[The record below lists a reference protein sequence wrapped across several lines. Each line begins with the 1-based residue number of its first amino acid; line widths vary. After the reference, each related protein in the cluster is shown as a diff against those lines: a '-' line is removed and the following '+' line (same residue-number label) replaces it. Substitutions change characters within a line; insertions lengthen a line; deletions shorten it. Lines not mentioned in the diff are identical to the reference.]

1 VKKISLGLIIILLG
15 GLGGILADHF
25 LFPYLSTTALF
36 SKYEFLKK
44 ASQNVTVINKTEQVV
59 IKEEFSIEKIINQVS
74 SSIVNV
80 VSYTEDPTG
89 KKINFNSEVKNG
101 TGTIVTSDGI
111 IMTYVSAIF
120 SKDARY
126 KVILFDGNIKD
137 AELLGVD
144 NYSQL
149 AFLKIE
155 ANNLPTISFA
165 NSADAKIG
173 EKIVTIGNNALNYSN
188 RYSSNVL
195 GGFDTNANLFGSNIS
210 SSEKLEGFF
219 RTNFSADEAYVGGPI
234 VDYLG
239 QVVGI
244 VGVIENGP
252 NKDFFQIPS
261 NKVKIVL
268 ERALRKDLA
277 SVPYLGI
284 YFLPA
289 TKTHFALNMVPR
301 ENGALIYSASGQQGL
316 AIIANSPAQKAGLK
330 IGDLITALNGQEINQ
345 EKTLPDLLYQ
355 YKKGDIIELTLI
367 RNGEELKK
375 NVTL

>member
-1 VKKISLGLIIILLG
+1 MIIFLG
-15 GLGGILADHF
+15 GLGGIIAEHY
-25 LFPYLSTTALF
+25 LFPYLSENAFF
-36 SKYEFLKK
+36 SKYEFIKK

-74 SSIVNV
+74 SSIVNI
-80 VSYTEDPTG
+80 VSYIEDPKTNLTSS
-89 KKINFNSEVKNG
+89 IKNG

-111 IMTYVSAIF
+111 IMTYGSAILD
-120 SKDARY
+120 KNARY
-126 KVILFDGNIKD
+126 KVILFDGNVKD
-137 AELLGVD
+137 AELLGID
-144 NYSQL
+144 IYSQL

-173 EKIVTIGNNALNYSN
+173 EKIVAIGNQTLDYSN
-188 RYSSNVL
+188 YYSSQVL
-195 GGFDTNANLFGSNIS
+195 GSFDAQTNIFNQNIS
-210 SSEKLEGFF
+210 SSEKLEGIF
-219 RTNFSADEAYVGGPI
+219 RTNFSADESYIGGPI

-244 VGVIENGP
+244 IGARENGGSA
-252 NKDFFQIPS
+252 KDFFQIPS

-268 ERALRKDLA
+268 DRAIRKDLE

-289 TKTHFALNMVPR
+289 TQTYFALNRIPR
-301 ENGALIYSASGQQGL
+301 ESGALIYSASGQQGL

-330 IGDLITALNGQEINQ
+330 IGDLISALNGQEINQ

-355 YKKGDIIELTLI
+355 YKKGDLIELTVI
-367 RNGEELKK
+367 RGEQELKIK
-375 NVTL
+375 VQL

>member
-1 VKKISLGLIIILLG
+1 MKKISFGLIIILLG
-15 GLGGILADHF
+15 GLGGILAEHF
-25 LFPYLSTTALF
+25 LFPYLGTTSFF
-36 SKYEFLKK
+36 SKYEFLKR
-44 ASQNVTVINKTEQVV
+44 ASQNVTVINKTEQVI

-74 SSIVNV
+74 SSIVNI
-80 VSYTEDPTG
+80 VSYNETSKD
-89 KKINFNSEVKNG
+89 KKISPNPLIKNG

-126 KVILFDGNIKD
+126 KVILFDGTIKD
-137 AELLGVD
+137 AELLGID
-144 NYSQL
+144 KYSQL

-173 EKIVTIGNNALNYSN
+173 EKIVAIGNNTPSYSN
-188 RYSSNVL
+188 YYSSYVL
-195 GGFDTNANLFGSNIS
+195 GGFDANANLFSSNLS

-219 RTNFSADEAYVGGPI
+219 RTNLSSDETYVGGPI

-244 VGVIENGP
+244 IGVIENGS

-268 ERALRKDLA
+268 ERALRKDLESA
-277 SVPYLGI
+277 PYLGI

-289 TKTHFALNMVPR
+289 TKTYLALNKVAQ
-301 ENGALIYSASGQQGL
+301 ENGALVYSASGQQGL
-316 AIIANSPAQKAGLK
+316 AIITGSPAQKAGLK
-330 IGDLITALNGQEINQ
+330 IGDLIIALNGQEINQ

-355 YKKGDIIELTLI
+355 YKKGDLIELTLI
-367 RNGEELKK
+367 RDGEELKIQ
-375 NVTL
+375 VTL

>member
-1 VKKISLGLIIILLG
+1 MKKIFFGLMIIILG
-15 GLGGILADHF
+15 GIGGILAEHY
-25 LFPYLSTTALF
+25 LFPYLSESAFF
-36 SKYEFLKK
+36 SKYEFIKK

-74 SSIVNV
+74 SSIVNII
-80 VSYTEDPTG
+80 SYTEDPTG
-89 KKINFNSEVKNG
+89 KKINSNPAIKNG

-111 IMTYVSAIF
+111 IMTYASAIIN
-120 SKDARY
+120 KDARY
-126 KVILFDGNIKD
+126 KVILFDGNVKD
-137 AELLGVD
+137 AELLGID
-144 NYSQL
+144 TYSQL
-149 AFLKIE
+149 AFLKID

-165 NSADAKIG
+165 NSTDAKIG
-173 EKIVTIGNNALNYSN
+173 EKIVAIGNNSPGYSN

-195 GGFDTNANLFGSNIS
+195 GSFDANANLFGSNVS

-219 RTNFSADEAYVGGPI
+219 RTNFSADEAYAGGPI

-244 VGVIENGP
+244 IGVSENGLS
-252 NKDFFQIPS
+252 KDFFQIPS
-261 NKVKIVL
+261 NKVKSVL
-268 ERALRKDLA
+268 ERALHKELTSA
-277 SVPYLGI
+277 PYLGI

-289 TKTHFALNMVPR
+289 TQTYFALNKVSR

-330 IGDLITALNGQEINQ
+330 IGDLIAALNGQEINQ

-355 YKKGDIIELTLI
+355 YKKGDNIELTII
-367 RNGEELKK
+367 RNDQELKIK
-375 NVTL
+375 VQL